1 MKTRDIPSFGVLQG
15 VRVLSSANFIAGPY
29 MCGLFAEM
37 GATVTSI
44 ERADFP
50 DGLRTTVT
58 EWFSSEHRNQLSM
71 ALDLRQPE
79 GKEVLS
85 RLLKEN
91 DIFVENAKGGS
102 LAHMGITDEWI
113 WSYNPK
119 MVIVHVSGYGQSGDP
134 SYTGRPCLDAIAQAF
149 SGYMNLNGLPDMPM
163 VARLYTADYMS
174 SLHGAVGALAA
185 LRRVQQTGKGES
197 VDVAMYESMLRVSA
211 DAVALGLNRGLEP
224 KRVGNRTERAWGEGV
239 YRCRDGKYI
248 FWMSGQVGKTTYGTL
263 KMVGMEQEDPG
274 PGSPF
279 STKPEVGAELERRMK
294 EYCDT
299 HTSGEVME
307 AALPLGVLCCK
318 VMNYDEMVEDPHFK
332 ARGTFIEWDD
342 PCLGE
347 RMTGVRPTPCFAN
360 NPSKIWR
367 GTPVLGMDN
376 EDLLEEIGYTGEEIA
391 MLKEKKVITYGSSIH
406 KTMAKQ

>member
-79 GKEVLS
+79 GVEILG

-113 WSYNPK
+113 WSHNPK
-119 MVIVHVSGYGQSGDP
+119 IVIVHVSGYGQTGDP
-134 SYTGRPCLDAIAQAF
+134 DYIGRPCLDAIAQAF
-149 SGYMNLNGLPDMPM
+149 SGYINLNGLPDMPM

-185 LRRVQQTGKGES
+185 LRRAEKTGVGES
-197 VDVAMYESMLRVSA
+197 VDVCMYESMLRVSA
-211 DAVALGLNRGLEP
+211 DALALGLNRGKEP
-224 KRVGNRTERAWGEGV
+224 TRLGNRTERAWGDGV
-239 YRCRDGKYI
+239 YRCKDGKYI

-263 KMVGMEQEDPG
+263 KMVGMEHEDPG
-274 PGSPF
+274 PGAPF

-299 HTSGEVME
+299 HASNEIVDM
-307 AALPLGVLCCK
+307 ALSLGVLCCK
-318 VMNYDEMVEDPHFK
+318 VMTYDEMQEDPHFK
-332 ARGTFIEWDD
+332 ARNTFIEWYD

-347 RMTGVRPTPCFAN
+347 TMKGVRPTPSFSN
-360 NPSKIWR
+360 SPSQIWR
-367 GTPVLGMDN
+367 GTPVFGMDN
-376 EDLLEEIGYTGEEIA
+376 DDLLAEIGYTPEEIA
-391 MLKEKKVITYGSSIH
+391 ALYEKKVICYGSSIH
-406 KTMAKQ
+406 KTGV